1 MRKNLD
7 RRGFLVSS
15 GAALGAG
22 VLPVAAITEATA
34 APPPAKPAQLVLG
47 MASYTFRSFK
57 LAETIAMTKRL
68 NLTRITY
75 KDMHLPLTATD
86 AEIQSAVSATKSAG
100 IEPYGCGVVYMR
112 TEPEVE
118 RAFAYAKTAGMGI
131 IVGVP
136 NHDLLGMVQKKVL
149 EYNIRVAIH
158 NHGPN
163 DKLYPSPAS
172 VMEKIKDLDRRIGL
186 CVDVGHTL
194 RLGIDP
200 ADVVRQYADRLIDV
214 HIKDVSQA
222 AAEGVTVEIGRG
234 VMDIAKFLKTLI
246 QIGYTGVVS
255 LEYEKDGKDPLPG
268 AAESIGYLRG
278 VLAML

>member
-22 VLPVAAITEATA
+22 VLPVAAKTEAMS
-34 APPPAKPAQLVLG
+34 APPPGKPAPLVLG

-86 AEIQSAVSATKSAG
+86 AEIQTAVSATKNAG

-112 TEPEVE
+112 TEQEVE
-118 RAFAYAKTAGMGI
+118 RAFAYAKTAGMGVI
-131 IVGVP
+131 IGVP
-136 NHDLLGMVQKKVL
+136 NHDLLSVVQKKVQ

-158 NHGPN
+158 NHGPS
-163 DKLYPSPAS
+163 DKIYPSPAS

-200 ADVVRQYADRLIDV
+200 ADVARQYADRLIDV

-234 VMDIAKFLKTLI
+234 VMDIPKFLKTLI

-278 VLAML
+278 VLTML